1 MQVNA
6 KNMLAQCFL
15 IDMVLGEKETLDEKR
30 TD

>member
-15 IDMVLGEKETLDEKR
+15 IVMVLGEKETSDEECA
-30 TD
+30 D